1 MSKIREETKQAC
13 IVYTDD
19 ADCMNITDI
28 CYIIRFQAII
38 LNKWSM
44 WICLSTWTGIKT
56 STIGIVHITYIIK
69 ILGECDANDKEAQ
82 KNEI

>member
-1 MSKIREETKQAC
+1 
-13 IVYTDD
+13 
-19 ADCMNITDI
+19 
-28 CYIIRFQAII
+28 
-38 LNKWSM
+38 M